1 MHAAPSQPVTKHVR
15 GLLTCERGAAQAKSN
30 LSSLHLCHQEQSSS
44 CHSVQLLTVVLADL
58 IATSELL

>member
-1 MHAAPSQPVTKHVR
+1 M
-15 GLLTCERGAAQAKSN
+15 CERGAAQAKSN

-44 CHSVQLLTVVLADL
+44 GHSVELLTVVLADL